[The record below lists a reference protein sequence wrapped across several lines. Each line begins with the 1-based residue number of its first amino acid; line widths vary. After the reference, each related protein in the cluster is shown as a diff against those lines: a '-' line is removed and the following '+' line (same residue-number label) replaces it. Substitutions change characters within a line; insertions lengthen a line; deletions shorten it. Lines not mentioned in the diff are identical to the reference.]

1 MEKEKYIADLA
12 EIKKIMNRSS
22 RFLSLSGMSGVIVGL
37 IAIAGAYLAYA
48 FIYTDQDYFS
58 YRQAN
63 VSPSNVLKT
72 VLLGGALIISSAIV
86 GLYFTQKKAEALGQQ
101 LWGEQAKRF
110 YSSLI
115 IPLVTGGV
123 FCLIMLL
130 KGFVCFIAPACLI
143 FYGLALVN
151 ASKYSLDTLKGL
163 GLCEITLGLLSLYY
177 IGYGL
182 AFWVLGFGVLHI
194 AYGLYMHIK
203 YD

>member
-1 MEKEKYIADLA
+1 M
-12 EIKKIMNRSS
+12 
-22 RFLSLSGMSGVIVGL
+22 FLIVSIESHFLGVESTLS
-37 IAIAGAYLAYA
+37 
-48 FIYTDQDYFS
+48 
-58 YRQAN
+58 
-63 VSPSNVLKT
+63 
-72 VLLGGALIISSAIV
+72 
-86 GLYFTQKKAEALGQQ
+86 
-101 LWGEQAKRF
+101 
-110 YSSLI
+110 
-115 IPLVTGGV
+115 
-123 FCLIMLL
+123 